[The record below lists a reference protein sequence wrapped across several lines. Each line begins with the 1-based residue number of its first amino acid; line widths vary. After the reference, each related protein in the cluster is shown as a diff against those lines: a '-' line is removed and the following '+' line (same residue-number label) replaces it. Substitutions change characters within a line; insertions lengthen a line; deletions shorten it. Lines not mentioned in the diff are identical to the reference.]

1 MENTDKYGHSIYF
14 DSEKCIGD
22 MACLKVCPTE
32 AIRIRTKVRNK
43 VAVMLEDKCIDCGEC
58 VKVCR
63 SEAIV
68 PLTNT
73 FKDFSKFKYTVAIP
87 SIALYTQFEKKIK
100 PPQILSLLKKI
111 GFDEV
116 FDLSQASITVYRSIE
131 KYLQSSNVKPLI
143 SPFCPT
149 VVRLIQTKYP
159 ELLSHL
165 LPIIS
170 PLELIASVVKSQ
182 ISKRTGLKHEDIG
195 VIYITPCPSK
205 SVLISQK
212 AYSGEYNSNI
222 DGAIPISEV
231 YPLLIRLVNQPVSH
245 TTRCEYYEISGFGL
259 KYGTLGG
266 LTSMLEN
273 DNCIAVSGVNN
284 IIYILEDIER
294 GKLRNVDLVDMH
306 ACMEGCLGGTMVI
319 ENAYIARSRLNSLIR
334 YYGDKKPPIG
344 KKDLYENQNV
354 YDENIYKP
362 QPIKPIDVNIKN
374 AIAKIAKQKEIYQDL
389 PQINC
394 GACGCPSCL
403 VFAEEVVQGILKP
416 ENCVALDFTKVK
428 SLDSSPQ
435 PKLKSREQ
443 QPKKKEA
450 EKTEDP
456 GDTPLN
462 NISLY
467 SINH

>member
-14 DSEKCIGD
+14 DSEKCVGD
-22 MACLKVCPTE
+22 MACLKVCPAE

-58 VKVCR
+58 VKVCK

-87 SIALYTQFEKKIK
+87 SIALYTQFEKNIK
-100 PPQILSLLKKI
+100 PPQILSLLRKI

-116 FDLSQASITVYRSIE
+116 FDISQASITVYRGIE
-131 KYLQSSNVKPLI
+131 RHIQSSKIKPLI

-149 VVRLIQTKYP
+149 VVKLIQTKYP

-170 PLELIASVVKSQ
+170 PLELVAGTVKEQ
-182 ISKRTGLKHEDIG
+182 ISKRTGLKNEEIG
-195 VIYITPCPSK
+195 IIYITPCPSK
-205 SVLISQK
+205 TILILQK
-212 AYSGEYNSNI
+212 LAYTNQGKSCI
-222 DGAIPISEV
+222 DGAIPISEI
-231 YPLLIRLVNQPVSH
+231 YPLLMRLVNQPVTH
-245 TTRCEYYEISGFGL
+245 TAQCEHYEINGFGL
-259 KYGTLGG
+259 KYGSLGG

-284 IIYILEDIER
+284 IIYILEGIER

-306 ACMEGCLGGTMVI
+306 ACMEGCLGGIMVV

-344 KKDLYENQNV
+344 KKDNYENRNI

-362 QPIKPIDVNIKN
+362 QPIKPIDINIRN
-374 AIAKIAKQKEIYQDL
+374 AIAKVAKQKEIYQQL

-403 VFAEEVVQGILKP
+403 IFAEEVVQGILKL
-416 ENCVALDFTKVK
+416 ENCVALEF

-435 PKLKSREQ
+435 PKEQ
-443 QPKKKEA
+443 PPKKRKQKKQTIREI
-450 EKTEDP
+450 P
-456 GDTPLN
+456 R
-462 NISLY
+462 
-467 SINH
+467 